1 MMYTSTV
8 EQDMTY
14 QFVYTHTCH
23 IDSNAIKTRFGDWEV
38 DRKQSQMG
46 RGKVNC
52 EASSCEKLQQLKEI
66 LQFPCSQGNK
76 ENDMD
81 FMCF

>member
-1 MMYTSTV
+1 MIRSLSRTIHSDEEYSLMHFSKYAKFGV
-8 EQDMTY
+8 HAE
-14 QFVYTHTCH
+14 
-23 IDSNAIKTRFGDWEV
+23 FGDWEV

-81 FMCF
+81 FTCF